1 MALNLSFNPVKR
13 FTQPAVNYYAEQ
25 FSAGGRRRWRGY
37 GKFDLEIDL
46 DSRLPETQVG
56 NFEYRQFIRGV
67 VWYRKWIDDTAG
79 DWVKVDHGVAD
90 SNKAFKIP
98 AYAGVPVAS
107 GLPAT
112 AVAGVGLDDWRWKED
127 GVIRHGQAVR
137 YGYRGNVKVSGLS
150 ERDEWLGGEP
160 LTSLQYRLRDAPSLE
175 DDWGSYANWIELYF
189 DLEFKGF
196 VVELDI
202 DFVAPVRVVAQRSW
216 NFKVDEGIF
225 WINKH

>member
-1 MALNLSFNPVKR
+1 MQA
-13 FTQPAVNYYAEQ
+13 QQ
-25 FSAGGRRRWRGY
+25 
-37 GKFDLEIDL
+37 
-46 DSRLPETQVG
+46 
-56 NFEYRQFIRGV
+56 FEYRQFIRGV

-79 DWVKVDHGVAD
+79 DWVKVDRGVAD
-90 SNKAFKIP
+90 KDKAFKIP
-98 AYAGVPVAS
+98 AYAGAPVTS

-137 YGYRGNVKVSGLS
+137 YGYRTGVKVSGPR
-150 ERDEWLGGEP
+150 ERDEWLGPP

-175 DDWGSYANWIELYF
+175 DDWGSYSNWIELYF

-196 VVELDI
+196 VVELKT
-202 DFVAPVRVVAQRSW
+202 DFVTPVRVVAQRSW
-216 NFKVDEGIF
+216 AFKVDEGTF